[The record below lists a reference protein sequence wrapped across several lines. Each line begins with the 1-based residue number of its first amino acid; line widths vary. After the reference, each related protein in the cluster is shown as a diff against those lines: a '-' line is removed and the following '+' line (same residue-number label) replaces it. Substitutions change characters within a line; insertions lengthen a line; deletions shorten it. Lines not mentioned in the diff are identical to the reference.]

1 MSVECKRDECTNLV
15 GKGQHVFFGLCILD
29 THQEQPIDGTA
40 CSSNQNQK
48 GVQQNERNQKRKP
61 STHKHSQT
69 QTLTHKHTNTQT
81 NKNTQTQPN
90 TAFPFPQR
98 ANRVTTDIPVL
109 LQQGLGLCSIQ
120 CAMQPRLHRSPS
132 LLQRTCLC
140 VFVSAFVCLGKEE
153 QGWIGPRKD
162 KQQQQQ
168 QHTKRATT
176 QDKHCFAV
184 RAEMTIWRHLAP
196 LMIFRG
202 NSALL
207 SPPLSCIH
215 SLQTRKAASKTT
227 CQHTHSPHLL
237 ALFPAKTPAPRSPFV
252 FRF

>member
-69 QTLTHKHTNTQT
+69 QTHKQTQAHKQTKTHKHNQTLLYPSHNAQIASQQTYPCCFSRASASARFSVPCSQGSIDHLLCSKERVCVFLFQRLFVWGRRNKGGLGQERTNNNNNNNTQ
-81 NKNTQTQPN
+81 KEQ
-90 TAFPFPQR
+90 QR
-98 ANRVTTDIPVL
+98 KT
-109 LQQGLGLCSIQ
+109 S
-120 CAMQPRLHRSPS
+120 
-132 LLQRTCLC
+132 
-140 VFVSAFVCLGKEE
+140 
-153 QGWIGPRKD
+153 
-162 KQQQQQ
+162 
-168 QHTKRATT
+168 
-176 QDKHCFAV
+176 HCFAV